1 MPKDILLF
9 LYEEAHKTTKNL
21 TSLVRYM
28 VKYLKRNEN
37 LHVFACNLSRNE
49 LVLEVAMSP
58 LPKVLY
64 LRHRQK
70 KSPVEFPYD
79 SISPKNIIRFIKDN
93 TVVDWP
99 DDLGDEL

>member
-9 LYEEAHKTTKNL
+9 LYEEDHKTTKNL

-64 LRHRQK
+64 LRHIQK
-70 KSPVEFPYD
+70 KSPIEFPYD
-79 SISPKNIIRFIKDN
+79 SISLKNSVLQGQYCIR
-93 TVVDWP
+93 
-99 DDLGDEL
+99 LA

>member
-1 MPKDILLF
+1 
-9 LYEEAHKTTKNL
+9 
-21 TSLVRYM
+21 
-28 VKYLKRNEN
+28 
-37 LHVFACNLSRNE
+37 
-49 LVLEVAMSP
+49 VLEVAMSP

-93 TVVDWP
+93 TVFDWP